1 MNKNAFELRIDKVR
15 LRGDGRNTPALQE
28 KYIVRAAGSSYMAV
42 DTSEDAAIKTVL
54 RTMGQHY
61 RRFALNGGMANR
73 ILNAINN
80 TVERIPGAANDIR
93 TYPVSMLG
101 A

>member
-1 MNKNAFELRIDKVR
+1 MTNKFELRVDKVR

-28 KYIVRAAGSSYMAV
+28 KYIVRSANGAYTAV
-42 DTSEDAAIKTVL
+42 DRTEEAAINTVL

-61 RRFALNGGMANR
+61 RRFSVSGNMASR
-73 ILNAINN
+73 IMGAINN
-80 TVERIPGAANDIR
+80 ACERIPGGANDIR
-93 TYPVSMLG
+93 TYPVSLLG